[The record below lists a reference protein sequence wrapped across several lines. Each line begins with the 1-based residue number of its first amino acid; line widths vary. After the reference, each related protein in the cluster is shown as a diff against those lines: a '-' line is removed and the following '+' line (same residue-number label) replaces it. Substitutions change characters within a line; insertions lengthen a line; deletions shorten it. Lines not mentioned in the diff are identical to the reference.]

1 VKEFSVTWDE
11 LHTLV
16 DRMRTGEPLVMGSD
30 GIKVRIN
37 VWGISFAVMGDDVVV
52 YVNQDAKTEEMDLKL
67 WAKKEQ

>member
-1 VKEFSVTWDE
+1 MHEFTVTWDE

-37 VWGISFAVMGDDVVV
+37 VWGICFTGMGDDVVV
-52 YVNQDAKTEEMDLKL
+52 YVNYDAKTEEMDLKL
-67 WAKKEQ
+67 WAKKEL

>member
-1 VKEFSVTWDE
+1 MTWDE

-37 VWGISFAVMGDDVVV
+37 VWGISFADMGDDVVV